1 MPACADSDHPRG
13 QADEGADALSTLSAY
28 GLRELHLAILDN
40 RGHLASLCRSYDR
53 ASAPALSRI
62 QPGQSRTRTSGPRC
76 PAAITPFSP
85 IFSTEFLPKT
95 ADQTFRPRFLSFQE
109 HSGAHH
115 GYQAEN
121 FMRQTDEGPFSGPRS
136 THLGKR
142 QKAAFIWRAMT
153 ALLLSTMPARPSAK
167 IEVAGQWDAL
177 RLTAEDASID
187 EILAALSA
195 KFNLTYSS
203 EPQLDRTVA
212 GAYSGTLQQ
221 VMGRVLDG
229 YD

>member
-1 MPACADSDHPRG
+1 
-13 QADEGADALSTLSAY
+13 
-28 GLRELHLAILDN
+28 
-40 RGHLASLCRSYDR
+40 
-53 ASAPALSRI
+53 
-62 QPGQSRTRTSGPRC
+62 
-76 PAAITPFSP
+76 
-85 IFSTEFLPKT
+85 
-95 ADQTFRPRFLSFQE
+95 
-109 HSGAHH
+109 
-115 GYQAEN
+115 
-121 FMRQTDEGPFSGPRS
+121 MRQIDEGPFSGPRS

-142 QKAAFIWRAMT
+142 QKAAFIWRVMT

-203 EPQLDRTVA
+203 APQLDRTVA

-229 YD
+229 YDYVVNVSGERIELKVLSRSGSVAKPSMLPPPPSQAAATAPTPVAPAALNPNAPAARGQVSLTRPLAGR